1 MPSVEHAYA
10 EKATV
15 EIPRFG
21 IWAHTL
27 QHAGSYAN
35 PYREVSATAQLT
47 APGGTS
53 VRRLPLF
60 WDGGATWRLR
70 FLPDVIGTW
79 QWHTRSSDSGLDGA
93 SGTFEVVPS
102 DRKGSLRSMSG
113 YPHHF
118 ERQDGSRTWFL
129 GEAAWSLY
137 VDNVEQQ
144 HDRAAAEHHLD
155 VRAAQGFDVV
165 HSMLMSEL
173 GWGNAGG
180 VPSGDMAAERIN
192 PSYWQEVD
200 RRLPTSTARASS
212 AGWSWHGGA
221 SSGTTRNRSP
231 GIASPTWRQRHA
243 MRAMSRHAI
252 APTMSI
258 GSPRANGM
266 PALFGA
272 TAWWR
277 LQPRDDLARCPVGR
291 GNDRTF
297 DGLPAPP
304 LSAYWC
310 LAEPGEQYVLYV
322 RGLTV
327 PVQLSLDT
335 AAATYVVRQFS
346 PRSGAF
352 EHLGM
357 GKEISAFTYRPP
369 DESDWVVLLQRT

>member
-10 EKATV
+10 EEATV

-60 WDGGATWRLR
+60 WDGGTTWRLR
-70 FLPDVIGTW
+70 FSPDVIGTW
-79 QWHTRSSDSGLDGA
+79 QWHTRSNDSGLDGA

-102 DRKGSLRSMSG
+102 DRKGSLRPMSG

-118 ERQDGSRTWFL
+118 ERQDGSRTCSW
-129 GEAAWSLY
+129 A
-137 VDNVEQQ
+137 
-144 HDRAAAEHHLD
+144 R
-155 VRAAQGFDVV
+155 R
-165 HSMLMSEL
+165 
-173 GWGNAGG
+173 NAG
-180 VPSGDMAAERIN
+180 PFA
-192 PSYWQEVD
+192 VD
-200 RRLPTSTARASS
+200 APQNDDWEAQIQRL
-212 AGWSWHGGA
+212 
-221 SSGTTRNRSP
+221 
-231 GIASPTWRQRHA
+231 
-243 MRAMSRHAI
+243 
-252 APTMSI
+252 
-258 GSPRANGM
+258 

-277 LQPRDDLARCPVGR
+277 LQPRDDLVRCPVER
-291 GNDRTF
+291 GNDRTI
-297 DGLPAPP
+297 DGLLAPP

-327 PVQLSLDT
+327 SVQLSLDA

-346 PRSGAF
+346 PRSGEY
-352 EHLGM
+352 EHLVD
-357 GKEISAFTYRPP
+357 RHPNL
-369 DESDWVVLLQRT
+369 D